1 MGKSTVCSERRC
13 KGAIMDKKRFLLL
26 QIDATELEKIE
37 TKPIGIFFDFDLA
50 EEMQEREKL
59 HYDELGI
66 EYTII
71 EI

>member
-1 MGKSTVCSERRC
+1 
-13 KGAIMDKKRFLLL
+13 MDKKRFLLL

>member
-1 MGKSTVCSERRC
+1 
-13 KGAIMDKKRFLLL
+13 MDKKRFLLL
-26 QIDATELEKIE
+26 QIDAREIENIE
-37 TKPIGIFFDFDLA
+37 TKPIGIFFDFDYA

-59 HYDELGI
+59 ADDELGI